1 MVGIITPVFSLVWLC
16 MLFLY
21 FRIWREASKQVK
33 QLRITGQQ
41 EGTSD
46 WKSVQVS
53 APPELPTDMEDS
65 LRCHYSYRETSD
77 LKLLLFLPPQDG
89 PIDTRLLHDL
99 LAAVFYRRMFTNLS
113 ID

>member
-53 APPELPTDMEDS
+53 VLAKLPNDMEDS

-77 LKLLLFLPPQDG
+77 LNLFYSPQDG

-99 LAAVFYRRMFTNLS
+99 LAAVLYRRMFTNLS